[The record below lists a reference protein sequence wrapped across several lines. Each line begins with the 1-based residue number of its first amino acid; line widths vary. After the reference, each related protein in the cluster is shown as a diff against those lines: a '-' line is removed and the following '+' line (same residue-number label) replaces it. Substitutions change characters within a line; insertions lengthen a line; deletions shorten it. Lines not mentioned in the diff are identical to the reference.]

1 MPSEKLT
8 HHVLRFTLHLDE
20 AANSGYNQARMD
32 MIRLTRTQTLAVL
45 VLVLLVTAVLRLPN
59 LPTIPPGLHF
69 DEAAN
74 ALLTGD
80 IAFRDYRPVF
90 ISSYTGKEVLF
101 FYLAAGVMAGVGESL
116 FALRLTAALIGLLTV
131 AATYWAGCELLRD
144 RRVALLAATIL
155 AVSFWH
161 VLFSRLGFRAI
172 SQPLLQALT
181 VAMLLRGLR
190 REDWRWLAGAGVMLG
205 LAAYTYLAV
214 RLFPVLLLLACLPL
228 LWHGRRRWT
237 QLGTVGA
244 IALLVAAPLLLY
256 FANNPDAFWVR
267 IGQVAP
273 GAETLTVGEA
283 YWRSL
288 QMFFVQ
294 GDPYIRFN
302 WPLRPLFGP
311 FLGLLLLLGW
321 LGAAHRLIVSPRPDR
336 LAITDCS
343 EPVRSNFNLLDWQTT
358 SLLLL
363 LLAPFLMILPTALAT
378 SEIVPSNLRA
388 IGLIPFIFYLPALG
402 LILILDQVQGWIL
415 EAKAQR
421 EQSGQ
426 KGETEKDWLPWV
438 WLRVI
443 FFNREFPF
451 TMLLALGLLLGGSL
465 VTNRLYFEQWTAQP
479 DLFFEADGDL
489 AAAAAYLNERDLAD
503 TAVYVAALHY
513 QHPTLAFLSR
523 HYGRIKWLPGSQA
536 VVFPAEGPALYVFP
550 YNSPLPAWAA
560 PFFDQDHDAALL
572 PFNAY
577 ERAQPPT
584 LNPSR
589 PADANFG
596 HTIRLWGYDVAE
608 APVGGSLPL
617 TLYWEVTGQPA
628 ADFIP
633 FVHLEDQ
640 WRTRWAQADTF
651 AYPAAQWAEG
661 EQIVQRVE
669 VPLPPGTPPG
679 QYRLR
684 VGLFAPDL
692 GERLPRLDENG
703 RYAGDAFAIENVS
716 IVAAG
721 KLPAQ
726 RPEPPRPIYEEV
738 RPGLLLLG
746 YQPGPERV
754 PTGEPLGLA
763 LWWQATEPQ
772 PPLVARLELMRPDNT
787 GRILGDTQPVGGSY
801 PFSQWQTPIFLIDP
815 VQIRPSDSTPPGQY
829 RLHLRILSLDTGQSL
844 YDTPLGSVI
853 IETTERT
860 FSPPPL
866 DHLLDAR
873 FGNEI
878 QLLGYNLE
886 ETDGNRYRL
895 TLAWQALRPPQENYT
910 VFVHLLHPDG
920 TCCVWQQD
928 VMPRQ
933 NQYPTGRWLGDEVV
947 ADSYEIDLTGVE
959 AGRFPLAVGLYL
971 AETGQRLAVTGT
983 ATGADDAVF
992 LRSIQR

>member
-1 MPSEKLT
+1 
-8 HHVLRFTLHLDE
+8 
-20 AANSGYNQARMD
+20 MD
-32 MIRLTRTQTLAVL
+32 LIRLTRTQALAVL
-45 VLVLLVTAVLRLPN
+45 VLVLLVTAVLRLPH

-80 IAFRDYRPVF
+80 IAFRGYRPVF

-101 FYLAAGVMAGVGESL
+101 FYLAAGVMVGVGESL
-116 FALRLTAALIGLLTV
+116 FALRLTAAFIGLLTV

-181 VAMLLRGLR
+181 VALLLRGLR
-190 REDWRWLAGAGVMLG
+190 REDWRWLAGAGVVLG

-228 LWHGRRRWT
+228 LWHGRRRWA
-237 QLGTVGA
+237 QLGVVGV
-244 IALLVAAPLLLY
+244 IGLLVAAPLLLY
-256 FANNPDAFWVR
+256 FVNNPDAFWVR

-273 GAETLTVGEA
+273 GVETLSIGEA
-283 YWRSL
+283 TWRSL

-294 GDPYIRFN
+294 GDPYWRFN
-302 WPLRPLFGP
+302 WPLRPLFNW
-311 FLGLLLLLGW
+311 FLGGALVLGW
-321 LGAAHRLIVSPRPDR
+321 LAVAHRLMWK
-336 LAITDCS
+336 
-343 EPVRSNFNLLDWQTT
+343 PVRSDPLQDWQAT
-358 SLLLL
+358 SLLFL

-402 LILILDQVQGWIL
+402 LILLLAELHRWVL
-415 EAKAQR
+415 TAKAQR
-421 EQSGQ
+421 VRSFFDTALRSFAVSQDKLLRPSLLLRTSLSG
-426 KGETEKDWLPWV
+426 KEMPL
-438 WLRVI
+438 
-443 FFNREFPF
+443 
-451 TMLLALGLLLGGSL
+451 TMLLALLLLVSGGW
-465 VTNRLYFEQWTAQP
+465 VTNRLYFEQWANQP
-479 DLFFEADGDL
+479 AVFFESDGDL
-489 AAAAAYLNERDLAD
+489 TAVAAYLNERELGD

-513 QHPTLAFLSR
+513 QHPTLAFLSH
-523 HYGRIKWLPGSQA
+523 HYDQIKWLPESRA
-536 VVFPAEGPALYVFP
+536 IAFPAEGPALYVFP

-560 PFFDQDHDAALL
+560 PYFDETPPDPDAPPLAFTVHELAEPPILDL
-572 PFNAY
+572 PH
-577 ERAQPPT
+577 
-584 LNPSR
+584 

-596 HTIRLWGYDVAE
+596 HTVRLIGYDVGETAS
-608 APVGGSLPL
+608 GSTLAL
-617 TLYWEVTGQPA
+617 TLFWEVTDRPPA
-628 ADFIP
+628 DVTP

-640 WRTRWAQADTF
+640 WRSRWAQGETF
-651 AYPAAQWAEG
+651 AYPAGQWSAG
-661 EQIVQRVE
+661 ERIVQRVD
-669 VPLPPGTPPG
+669 VPLPSGTPPG

-684 VGLFAPDL
+684 VGLFAPDS
-692 GERLPRLDENG
+692 GDRLPRLDENG

-721 KLPAQ
+721 ELPAQ
-726 RPEPPRPIYEEV
+726 RPQPPQPIHEEV

-754 PTGEPLGLA
+754 PTGEPLGLT

-787 GRILGDTQPVGGSY
+787 GRILGDTQPVGGTY
-801 PFSQWQTPIFLIDP
+801 PFSRWQTPIFLLDP
-815 VQIRPSDSTPPGQY
+815 VQIRPSGSTPPGQY
-829 RLHLRILSLDTGQSL
+829 RLHLRVLSLDTGQSL

-853 IETTERT
+853 IETTERI

-866 DHLLDAR
+866 DYLLDAR

-886 ETDGNRYRL
+886 EQADDRYRL
-895 TLAWQALRPPQENYT
+895 TLAWRALRPPQENYT
-910 VFVHLLHPDG
+910 VFAHLIHPDG

-947 ADSYEIDLTGVE
+947 VDSYEIDLSGVE
-959 AGRFPLAVGLYL
+959 SGRYPLAVGLYL

-992 LRSIQR
+992 LHAIQR

>member
-1 MPSEKLT
+1 
-8 HHVLRFTLHLDE
+8 
-20 AANSGYNQARMD
+20 MD
-32 MIRLTRTQTLAVL
+32 MIRLTRTQALAVL

-116 FALRLTAALIGLLTV
+116 FALRLTAAFIGLLTV

-161 VLFSRLGFRAI
+161 LLFSRLGFRAI

-214 RLFPVLLLLACLPL
+214 RIFPILLLLACLPL
-228 LWHGRRRWT
+228 LWHGRRRWA
-237 QLGTVGA
+237 QLGVVGI
-244 IALLVAAPLLLY
+244 IALLVASPLLLY
-256 FANNPDAFWVR
+256 FANDPAAFWVR

-273 GAETLTVGEA
+273 GVETLSVGEA

-302 WPLRPLFGP
+302 WPLRPLFGW
-311 FLGLLLLLGW
+311 FLGGALLLGW
-321 LGAAHRLIVSPRPDR
+321 LGVVHRLVVSFKPDR
-336 LAITDCS
+336 FTK
-343 EPVRSNFNLLDWQTT
+343 PVRFRSMPLLLDWQTT

-402 LILILDQVQGWIL
+402 LVLILDQVPQWLASLRDFSAKMPGTQRLEEIL
-415 EAKAQR
+415 HTLLL
-421 EQSGQ
+421 SG
-426 KGETEKDWLPWV
+426 K
-438 WLRVI
+438 
-443 FFNREFPF
+443 NFPL
-451 TMLLALGLLLGGSL
+451 TMLLALGLLLAGSI
-465 VTNRLYFEQWTAQP
+465 VTNRLYFEQWATQP
-479 DLFFEADGDL
+479 DLFFESDGDL
-489 AAAAAYLNERDLAD
+489 TAVAAYLNERELDD

-513 QHPTLAFLSR
+513 QHPTMAFLSR
-523 HYGRIKWLPGSQA
+523 HYSRIKWLPDSQA
-536 VVFPAEGPALYVFP
+536 VAFPAEGPALYVYP

-560 PFFDQDHDAALL
+560 PFFDQDPADSDAALL

-577 ERAQPPT
+577 ELERPPT

-589 PADANFG
+589 TADANFG
-596 HTIRLWGYDVAE
+596 HTIRLRGYDVAE
-608 APVGGSLPL
+608 TPSGDSLPL
-617 TLYWEVTGQPA
+617 TLYWEVTGQPSGA
-628 ADFIP
+628 FIP

-640 WRTRWAQADTF
+640 WRTRWAQAETF
-651 AYPAAQWAEG
+651 AYPASQWTEG
-661 EQIVQRVE
+661 ERIVQRVE
-669 VPLPPGTPPG
+669 LPLSPGTPPG

-684 VGLFAPDL
+684 VGLFAPDS
-692 GERLPRLDENG
+692 GDRLPRLEEDG
-703 RYAGDAFAIENVS
+703 RYAGDAFVIENVS

-721 KLPAQ
+721 ELPAQ
-726 RPEPPRPIYEEV
+726 RPEPPQPVHEEV
-738 RPGLLLLG
+738 RPGLLLVG
-746 YQPGPERV
+746 YGRSMANV
-754 PTGEPLGLA
+754 PTGEPVDLT

-772 PPLVARLELMRPDNT
+772 PPLLARLELVRPDNT
-787 GRILGDTQPVGGSY
+787 IRVLGDTQPVGGTY
-801 PFSQWQTPIFLIDP
+801 PFSQWQTPIFLLDR
-815 VQIRPSDSTPPGQY
+815 VQIRPSPNTPPGQY
-829 RLHLRILSLDTGQSL
+829 RLQLRLLSLDTGETL
-844 YDTPLGSVI
+844 YRTGLGPIV

-866 DHLLDAR
+866 DYLLDAR

-886 ETDGNRYRL
+886 EGDDEHYIL

-910 VFVHLLHPDG
+910 VFVHLLSPDG
-920 TCCVWQQD
+920 ACCVWQQD
-928 VMPRQ
+928 AMPRQ

-947 ADSYEIDLTGVE
+947 VDSYEIDLTGAE
-959 AGRFPLAVGLYL
+959 NGRYPLAVGLYL
-971 AETGQRLAVTGT
+971 AETGRRLAVSGT

-992 LRSIQR
+992 LQSIQVTGR

>member
-1 MPSEKLT
+1 
-8 HHVLRFTLHLDE
+8 
-20 AANSGYNQARMD
+20 MD
-32 MIRLTRTQTLAVL
+32 SIRLTRTQTLAVL

-74 ALLTGD
+74 AILTGD
-80 IAFRDYRPVF
+80 IAFRGYRPVF

-101 FYLAAGVMAGVGESL
+101 FYLAAGVMAGVGESV
-116 FALRLTAALIGLLTV
+116 FALRLTAAFIGLLTV

-172 SQPLLQALT
+172 SQPLLQALM

-228 LWHGRRRWT
+228 LWYGRRRWA
-237 QLGTVGA
+237 QLGLVGG
-244 IALLVAAPLLLY
+244 IGLLVAAPLLLH
-256 FANNPDAFWVR
+256 FAQNPDAFWVR
-267 IGQVAP
+267 IGQVSP

-302 WPLRPLFGP
+302 WPLRPLFGS
-311 FLGLLLLLGW
+311 FLGLMLITGW
-321 LGAAHRLIVSPRPDR
+321 LGVVHRLINRPDR
-336 LAITDCS
+336 LVIEDYS
-343 EPVRSNFNLLDWQTT
+343 KPVRSAPRLLDWQTT

-402 LILILDQVQGWIL
+402 LILVLDQLYAIFL
-415 EAKAQR
+415 TAKPPESPGFFATALR
-421 EQSGQ
+421 SLRLG
-426 KGETEKDWLPWV
+426 GE
-438 WLRVI
+438 I
-443 FFNREFPF
+443 FPF

-465 VTNRLYFEQWTAQP
+465 MTNRLYFEQWAVQSE
-479 DLFFEADGDL
+479 LFFEADGDL
-489 AAAAAYLNERDLAD
+489 VAAAAYLNERELGD
-503 TAVYVAALHY
+503 TVVYVAALHY
-513 QHPTLAFLSR
+513 QHPTIAFLSR
-523 HYGRIKWLPGSQA
+523 HYSRIKWLPNSQA
-536 VVFPAEGPALYVFP
+536 VAFPAEGPVLYVYPF
-550 YNSPLPAWAA
+550 NSPLPVWAA
-560 PFFDQDHDAALL
+560 PFFDQEPDDPLAALL
-572 PFNAY
+572 PFNVY
-577 ERAQPPT
+577 ELARPPT
-584 LNPSR
+584 LNPAHR
-589 PADANFG
+589 AEANFG
-596 HTIRLWGYDVAE
+596 HTIQLTGYDLAA
-608 APVGGSLPL
+608 APVGSSLPL
-617 TLYWEVTGQPA
+617 TLYWEVTGQPR
-628 ADFIP
+628 ADVIP

-640 WRTRWAQADTF
+640 WRSRWAQADTF
-651 AYPAAQWAEG
+651 AYPSAQWTEG
-661 EQIVQRVE
+661 ERIVQRVE

-684 VGLFAPDL
+684 VGLFAPDS

-716 IVAAG
+716 VVAAG
-721 KLPAQ
+721 ELPPQ
-726 RPEPPRPIYEEV
+726 RPEPPQPIYEEV

-754 PTGEPLGLA
+754 PTGELLGLR

-772 PPLVARLELMRPDNT
+772 PPLLARLELMRPDGT

-829 RLHLRILSLDTGQSL
+829 RLHLRILSLDTGRSI
-844 YDTPLGSVI
+844 YDTSLGPII
-853 IETTERT
+853 IEETERT
-860 FSPPPL
+860 FGPPPL

-886 ETDGNRYRL
+886 EVAGDQYRL
-895 TLAWQALRPPQENYT
+895 TLAWQALRQPQENYT
-910 VFVHLLHPDG
+910 VFVHLMQPDG

-928 VMPRQ
+928 AMPRQ
-933 NQYPTGRWLGDEVV
+933 NQYPTSRWLGDQVV
-947 ADSYEIDLTGVE
+947 IDSYEIDLTGVE
-959 AGRFPLAVGLYL
+959 SGRYPLAVGLYL
-971 AETGQRLAVTGT
+971 AETGQRLGVTGT

>member
-1 MPSEKLT
+1 VTSEKFT
-8 HHVLRFTLHLDE
+8 HHVSRFTLDLDE
-20 AANSGYNQARMD
+20 AAKSSYNQARMD

-90 ISSYTGKEVLF
+90 IGSYTGKEVLF

-116 FALRLTAALIGLLTV
+116 FALRLTAAFIGLLTV

-161 VLFSRLGFRAI
+161 LLFSRLGFRAI
-172 SQPLLQALT
+172 SQPLLQALM

-190 REDWRWLAGAGVMLG
+190 REDWRWLAGAGLMLG

-228 LWHGRRRWT
+228 LWYGRRRWA
-237 QLGTVGA
+237 QLGVVGA

-256 FANNPDAFWVR
+256 FANNPEAFWVR

-273 GAETLTVGEA
+273 GGETLTVGEA

-302 WPLRPLFGP
+302 WPLRPLFGW
-311 FLGLLLLLGW
+311 FLGGAMVLGW
-321 LGAAHRLIVSPRPDR
+321 LGVAHRLIWRPDR
-336 LAITDCS
+336 SVIADYAK
-343 EPVRSNFNLLDWQTT
+343 PVRSALRLLDWQATG
-358 SLLLL
+358 LLLL

-402 LILILDQVQGWIL
+402 LILILDELHRIL
-415 EAKAQR
+415 LTAKAQR
-421 EQSGQ
+421 TQSFFD
-426 KGETEKDWLPWV
+426 TS
-438 WLRVI
+438 LRSLRLGGKV
-443 FFNREFPF
+443 FPF
-451 TMLLALGLLLGGSL
+451 TMLLALLLLVSGGW
-465 VTNRLYFEQWTAQP
+465 VTSRLYFEQWANQP
-479 DLFFEADGDL
+479 EVFFESDGDL
-489 AAAAAYLNERDLAD
+489 TAVAAYLEEQELDD
-503 TAVYVAALHY
+503 TAVYVSALHY

-523 HYGRIKWLPGSQA
+523 HYSRIKWLPGSRA
-536 VVFPAEGPALYVFP
+536 LVFPAEGPALYVFP
-550 YNSPLPAWAA
+550 YNSPMPVWAA
-560 PFFDQDHDAALL
+560 SYFDEEPPDPDAPPLAFTVHELAEPPL
-572 PFNAY
+572 P
-577 ERAQPPT
+577 
-584 LNPSR
+584 NPSH

-596 HTIRLWGYDVAE
+596 HTIRLTGYDVAE
-608 APVGGSLPL
+608 AASGSSLGL
-617 TLYWEVTGQPA
+617 TLFWEVTGQPL
-628 ADFIP
+628 ADFTP

-640 WRTRWAQADTF
+640 WRTRWAQGGTF
-651 AYPAAQWAEG
+651 AYPAAQWTEG
-661 EQIVQRVE
+661 ERIVQRVD
-669 VPLPPGTPPG
+669 VPLPPGIPPG

-684 VGLFAPDL
+684 VGLFTPDS
-692 GERLPRLDENG
+692 GDRLPRLDENG

-721 KLPAQ
+721 ELPIQ
-726 RPEPPRPIYEEV
+726 RPEPPQPIYKEV

-746 YQPGPERV
+746 YQPGRERV
-754 PTGEPLGLA
+754 PTGEPLGLT
-763 LWWQATEPQ
+763 LWWQATQPQ
-772 PPLVARLELMRPDNT
+772 PPMVARLELMRPDNT
-787 GRILGDTQPVGGSY
+787 GRILGDTQPVGGTY
-801 PFSQWQTPIFLIDP
+801 PFSRWQTPIFLIDP
-815 VQIRPSDSTPPGQY
+815 LQIRPSHNTPPGQY
-829 RLHLRILSLDTGQSL
+829 RLQLRLLSLDTGESL
-844 YDTPLGSVI
+844 YTTGLGPII

-866 DHLLDAR
+866 DYLLDAR

-886 ETDGNRYRL
+886 EHEDERYTL
-895 TLAWQALRPPQENYT
+895 TLAWKALRPPQENYT
-910 VFVHLLHPDG
+910 VFVHLLHSDG
-920 TCCVWQQD
+920 ACCVWQQD
-928 VMPRQ
+928 AMPRQ
-933 NQYPTGRWLGDEVV
+933 NQYPTSRWLGDEVV
-947 ADSYEIDLTGVE
+947 VDSYEIDLTGME
-959 AGRFPLAVGLYL
+959 NGRYPLAVGLYL

-992 LRSIQR
+992 LHFIQR

>member
-1 MPSEKLT
+1 MHASRFT
-8 HHVLRFTLHLDE
+8 HHVSRFTLLDE
-20 AANSGYNQARMD
+20 AANSGYNPTHMD
-32 MIRLTRTQTLAVL
+32 MIRLTRMQTLAVL
-45 VLVLLVTAVLRLPN
+45 VLVLLVTAVLRLPT

-74 ALLTGD
+74 AILTGD
-80 IAFRDYRPVF
+80 IAFRGDRPLF

-101 FYLAAGVMAGVGESL
+101 FYLAAGVMTAVGESL
-116 FALRLTAALIGLLTV
+116 FALRLTAAFIGLLTV

-144 RRVALLAATIL
+144 RRVALLAAAIL

-228 LWHGRRRWT
+228 LWHSRRRWG
-237 QLGTVGA
+237 QLGLVGA
-244 IALLVAAPLLLY
+244 TSLLVAGPLLLY

-294 GDPYIRFN
+294 GDPYWRFN
-302 WPLRPLFGP
+302 WPLRPLFGW
-311 FLGLLLLLGW
+311 FLGGALILGW
-321 LGAAHRLIVSPRPDR
+321 LAVAHRLMTRPDR
-336 LAITDCS
+336 FDK
-343 EPVRSNFNLLDWQTT
+343 PVRSAPHLRDWQTT

-378 SEIVPSNLRA
+378 GEIVPSNLRA

-402 LILILDQVQGWIL
+402 LILILDELHRIFL
-415 EAKAQR
+415 TAKTQR
-421 EQSGQ
+421 H
-426 KGETEKDWLPWV
+426 V
-438 WLRVI
+438 LRLGAKQLSLTI
-443 FFNREFPF
+443 
-451 TMLLALGLLLGGSL
+451 LLALGLLLGGSL
-465 VTNRLYFEQWTAQP
+465 VTNRLYFQQWANQP
-479 DLFFEADGDL
+479 DLFFESDGDL
-489 AAAAAYLNERDLAD
+489 AAAAAYLEERNLND

-513 QHPTLAFLSR
+513 QHPTMAFLSR
-523 HYGRIKWLPGSQA
+523 HYSRINWLPSSRA
-536 VVFPAEGPALYVFP
+536 LVFPAEGPALYVYP
-550 YNSPLPAWAA
+550 YNSPLPDWAA
-560 PFFDQDHDAALL
+560 PYFDEAPPTPDVPPLA
-572 PFNAY
+572 FTVY
-577 ERAQPPT
+577 ELAQPPT
-584 LNPSR
+584 LNPPH
-589 PADANFG
+589 PANANFG
-596 HTIRLWGYDVAE
+596 HTMRLLGYDVAE
-608 APVGGSLPL
+608 AASGSTVAL
-617 TLYWEVTGQPA
+617 TLFWEVTGQPA
-628 ADFIP
+628 ADFSP
-633 FVHLEDQ
+633 FVHLEDR
-640 WRTRWAQADTF
+640 WRTRWAQGETF
-651 AYPAAQWAEG
+651 AYPAAQWSEG
-661 EQIVQRVE
+661 ERIVQRVT

-679 QYRLR
+679 HYRLR
-684 VGLFAPDL
+684 VGLFAPET

-703 RYAGDAFAIENVS
+703 RYAGDAFAIENVP

-721 KLPAQ
+721 ELPS
-726 RPEPPRPIYEEV
+726 PRPQPPQPIHEEV

-754 PTGEPLGLA
+754 PTGEPLGLS
-763 LWWQATEPQ
+763 LWWQATQPQ
-772 PPLVARLELMRPDNT
+772 PPLVVRLELMRPDNT

-815 VQIRPSDSTPPGQY
+815 VQLRPSDNTPPGQY
-829 RLHLRILSLDTGQSL
+829 RLHLRLLSLETGESL
-844 YDTPLGSVI
+844 YDTSLGSVI
-853 IETTERT
+853 IETTERI

-886 ETDGNRYRL
+886 ETEGDRYRL
-895 TLAWQALRPPQENYT
+895 TLAWKALRPPQENYT
-910 VFVHLLHPDG
+910 VFIHLMHPDG

-928 VMPRQ
+928 VMPQQ
-933 NQYPTGRWLGDEVV
+933 NEYPTGRWLGDEVV
-947 ADSYEIDLTGVE
+947 VDGYEIDLTGVE
-959 AGRFPLAVGLYL
+959 SGRYPLAVGLYL

>member
-1 MPSEKLT
+1 
-8 HHVLRFTLHLDE
+8 
-20 AANSGYNQARMD
+20 MD
-32 MIRLTRTQTLAVL
+32 LIRLTRTQTLAVL

-74 ALLTGD
+74 AILTGD

-101 FYLAAGVMAGVGESL
+101 FYLAAGVMAGVGESV
-116 FALRLTAALIGLLTV
+116 FALRLTAAFIGLLTV

-190 REDWRWLAGAGVMLG
+190 REDWRWLAGAGVLLG

-228 LWHGRRRWT
+228 LWHGRRRWA

-256 FANNPDAFWVR
+256 FAQNPDAFWVR

-288 QMFFVQ
+288 QMFFIQ

-302 WPLRPLFGP
+302 WPLRPLFGW
-311 FLGLLLLLGW
+311 FLGLMLLLGW
-321 LGAAHRLIVSPRPDR
+321 LGAAHRLVTSFKPDR
-336 LAITDCS
+336 FGK
-343 EPVRSNFNLLDWQTT
+343 PVRFRSRLLDWQTT

-402 LILILDQVQGWIL
+402 LILVLDQLYAIL
-415 EAKAQR
+415 LTAKTLRSPGFTGTALR
-421 EQSGQ
+421 SLRLSG
-426 KGETEKDWLPWV
+426 E
-438 WLRVI
+438 I
-443 FFNREFPF
+443 FPF
-451 TMLLALGLLLGGSL
+451 TMLLALGLLLGGS
-465 VTNRLYFEQWTAQP
+465 VSTNRLYFEQWAVQP

-489 AAAAAYLNERDLAD
+489 AAVAAYLNERELGD

-523 HYGRIKWLPGSQA
+523 HYGRIKWLPDSQA
-536 VVFPAEGPALYVFP
+536 VVFPAQGPALYVFP
-550 YNSPLPAWAA
+550 YNSPLPAWGA
-560 PFFDQDHDAALL
+560 PFFDQDPADSAAALL

-577 ERAQPPT
+577 ERERSPT

-596 HTIRLWGYDVAE
+596 HTIRLTGYDVAA
-608 APVGGSLPL
+608 APSGGSLPL
-617 TLYWEVTGQPA
+617 TLYWEVTGPPPG
-628 ADFIP
+628 DFIP

-640 WRTRWAQADTF
+640 WRSRWAQADTF
-651 AYPAAQWAEG
+651 AYPAAQWAVG

-684 VGLFAPDL
+684 VGLFAPDS

-721 KLPAQ
+721 ELPAQ

-738 RPGLLLLG
+738 RSGLLLLG

-754 PTGEPLGLA
+754 PTGEPLDLS

-772 PPLVARLELMRPDNT
+772 PPLIARLELMRPDGT

-815 VQIRPSDSTPPGQY
+815 VQIRPSDTTPPGQY
-829 RLHLRILSLDTGQSL
+829 RLHLRILSPDTGRSL
-844 YDTPLGSVI
+844 YDTPLGTII
-853 IETTERT
+853 IEETERT

-878 QLLGYNLE
+878 QLLGYNLGE
-886 ETDGNRYRL
+886 MGADRYRL

-947 ADSYEIDLTGVE
+947 VDSYEIDLTGVE
-959 AGRFPLAVGLYL
+959 SGRYPLAVGLYL

-992 LRSIQR
+992 LRSVQR

>member
-1 MPSEKLT
+1 
-8 HHVLRFTLHLDE
+8 
-20 AANSGYNQARMD
+20 MD
-32 MIRLTRTQTLAVL
+32 LIRLTRTQTLAVL
-45 VLVLLVTAVLRLPN
+45 VLVLLVTVVLRLPN

-74 ALLTGD
+74 AILTGD

-101 FYLAAGVMAGVGESL
+101 FYLAAGVMAGVGESV
-116 FALRLTAALIGLLTV
+116 FALRLTAAFIGLLTV

-190 REDWRWLAGAGVMLG
+190 REDWRWLAGAGVLLG

-228 LWHGRRRWT
+228 LWHGRRRWA

-256 FANNPDAFWVR
+256 FAQNPDAFWVR

-288 QMFFVQ
+288 QMFFIQ

-302 WPLRPLFGP
+302 WPLRPLFGW
-311 FLGLLLLLGW
+311 FLGLMLLLGW
-321 LGAAHRLIVSPRPDR
+321 LGAAHRLVTSFKPDR
-336 LAITDCS
+336 FGK
-343 EPVRSNFNLLDWQTT
+343 PVRFRSRLLDWQTT

-402 LILILDQVQGWIL
+402 LILVLDQLYAIL
-415 EAKAQR
+415 LTAKTLRSPGFTGTALR
-421 EQSGQ
+421 SLRLSG
-426 KGETEKDWLPWV
+426 E
-438 WLRVI
+438 I
-443 FFNREFPF
+443 FPF
-451 TMLLALGLLLGGSL
+451 TMLLALGLLLGGS
-465 VTNRLYFEQWTAQP
+465 VSTNRLYFEQWAVQP

-489 AAAAAYLNERDLAD
+489 AAVAAYLNERELGD

-523 HYGRIKWLPGSQA
+523 HYGRIKWLPDSQA
-536 VVFPAEGPALYVFP
+536 VVFPAQGPALYVFP
-550 YNSPLPAWAA
+550 YNSPLPAWGA
-560 PFFDQDHDAALL
+560 PFFDQDPADSAAALL

-577 ERAQPPT
+577 ERERSPT

-596 HTIRLWGYDVAE
+596 HTIRLTGYDVAA
-608 APVGGSLPL
+608 APSGGSLPL
-617 TLYWEVTGQPA
+617 TLYWEVTGPPPG
-628 ADFIP
+628 DFIP

-640 WRTRWAQADTF
+640 WRSRWAQADTF
-651 AYPAAQWAEG
+651 AYPAAQWAVG

-684 VGLFAPDL
+684 VGLFAPDS

-721 KLPAQ
+721 ELPAQ

-738 RPGLLLLG
+738 RSGLLLLG

-754 PTGEPLGLA
+754 PTGEPLDLS

-772 PPLVARLELMRPDNT
+772 PPLIARLELMRPDGT

-815 VQIRPSDSTPPGQY
+815 VQIRPSDTTPPGQY
-829 RLHLRILSLDTGQSL
+829 RLHLRILSPDTGRSL
-844 YDTPLGSVI
+844 YDTPLGTII
-853 IETTERT
+853 IEETERT

-878 QLLGYNLE
+878 QLLGYNLGE
-886 ETDGNRYRL
+886 MGADRYRL

-947 ADSYEIDLTGVE
+947 VDSYEIDLTGVE
-959 AGRFPLAVGLYL
+959 SGRYPLAVGLYL

-992 LRSIQR
+992 LRSVQR